1 MHITT
6 GNNTQILTGNF
17 REELCTLVH
26 SLIVSKH
33 VISLNDTS
41 GQSPVF

>member
-6 GNNTQILTGNF
+6 GKNTQVSTGNF

-26 SLIVSKH
+26 SLIVGKH

-41 GQSPVF
+41 ALSPVF